1 MEQEIYILDLVW
13 TFAFSIYWTYFALK
27 KDFDLFWILVSAFL
41 TAVWWWTIRELFF
54 NNMPSYFYDMNY
66 ILAII
71 LGVFLTIIVYRKFH
85 KIKTFALLLDSVWLV
100 TFAFIWASRA
110 LDNHLGLFWIIF
122 FSTITA
128 TGWWILR
135 DVILN
140 KTPIVFKYDL
150 YATVAIFLWLIYWL
164 FVEQMQSLIYANL
177 LIIFFLIFRLIV
189 IYKKINLWKPKI

>member
-54 NNMPSYFYDMNY
+54 NNMPWYFYDMNY
-66 ILAII
+66 ILVII
-71 LGVFLTIIVYRKFH
+71 LWVFLTTIIYRKFH

-110 LDNHLGLFWIIF
+110 VDNHLWLFWIIF

-128 TGWWILR
+128 IGWGILR

-150 YATVAIFLWLIYWL
+150 YATVAIFLGLIYWL
-164 FVEQMQSLIYANL
+164 FVEQMQSLLYANL